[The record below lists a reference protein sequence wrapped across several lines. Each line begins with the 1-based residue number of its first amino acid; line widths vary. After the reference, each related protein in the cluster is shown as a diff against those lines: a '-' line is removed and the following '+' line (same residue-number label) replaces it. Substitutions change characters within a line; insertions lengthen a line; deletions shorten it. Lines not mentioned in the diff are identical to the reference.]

1 MTFYPINKPTEPG
14 WYWFRIGS
22 RLAQP
27 FPLKVT
33 IEEGELWGHSVMP
46 PSPGT
51 PFKARVEKFVG
62 QWYGPKLELPNPEEK
77 RSDDVPRRF
86 RWRALPP
93 SDLPDGT
100 VGFGIY
106 RPGRS
111 RPWVTF
117 GHHHSEGWGEEVGD
131 HDSIE
136 GVYEITEWLDPEPK
150 R

>member
-14 WYWFRIGS
+14 WYWFRISS

-62 QWYGPKLELPNPEEK
+62 QWYGPKIE
-77 RSDDVPRRF
+77 
-86 RWRALPP
+86 PP
-93 SDLPDGT
+93 
-100 VGFGIY
+100 
-106 RPGRS
+106 
-111 RPWVTF
+111 
-117 GHHHSEGWGEEVGD
+117 
-131 HDSIE
+131 IE
-136 GVYEITEWLDPEPK
+136 PEPEK
-150 R
+150 KLPMPATEIIRQFKDLMRRLEESFREQAPLP